1 MAGRLGLGMVTASA
15 NAKENVMQIAIIGR
29 GNVGRALEEGLRRVG
44 HEVRTCGKAPEEVR
58 EAAAWGEVVIL
69 AVPYPQLDAA
79 AAEIG
84 DAADGKPLVDVSNA
98 LSPGRQF
105 AGSAERSAAEQ
116 LQDALPGA
124 RVVKAFNTMFAAE
137 MTTGHAK
144 GEQLSLFVAANDAG
158 AKQRIME
165 LGRELGHDAIDA
177 GPLANAR
184 WLEALGFLNIQL
196 AMGPSKLG
204 RDIGFR
210 LVH

>member
-1 MAGRLGLGMVTASA
+1 MR
-15 NAKENVMQIAIIGR
+15 IAIIGR
-29 GNVGRALEEGLRRVG
+29 GNVGRALEEGLQRVG

-58 EAAAWGEVVIL
+58 GAAAWSEVVIL

-84 DAADGKPLVDVSNA
+84 DTADGKTLVDVSNA
-98 LSPGRQF
+98 LSPGRQY
-105 AGSAERSAAEQ
+105 AGAERSAAEQ

-137 MTTGHAK
+137 MPTGHAK
-144 GEQLSLFVAANDAG
+144 GEQLSLFVAGNDAG
-158 AKQRIME
+158 AKECVME
-165 LGRELGHDAIDA
+165 LGRQLGHDAIDA
-177 GPLANAR
+177 GPLLNAR

-204 RDIGFR
+204 REIGFR